1 MLGIYFSG
9 TGNSRYALEVFLK
22 ELDEEFALFAIED
35 ENLIEQINNHDE
47 IVFSYPVQ
55 YSAVP
60 KILRDFIHNNSK
72 AWQGKKVFVIATMAL
87 FSGDGAGVL
96 GRLLKQYGARIT
108 GGLHLQMPDSIADE
122 KVLKRSLKKNIQ
134 LVENANK
141 KITKAVAGIKSGRY
155 PQEGLGLFAR
165 IAGFITQRLWFGHRT
180 ENYSNQL
187 KIDAD
192 KCIGCSKCARICPT
206 KNILMQDN
214 KAKGNDK
221 CTVCYRC
228 VNSCPKQAIT
238 LLGKSVIE
246 QTDIE
251 KYLN

>member
-9 TGNSRYALEVFLK
+9 TGNSKHALEVFLR
-22 ELDEEFALFAIED
+22 EYNNQAVLFSVED
-35 ENLIEQINNHDE
+35 KNLINHINNHDE

-60 KILRDFIHNNSK
+60 KYLRDFIDSTSQMW
-72 AWQGKKVFVIATMAL
+72 AGKKVFIIATMAL

-96 GRLLKQYGARIT
+96 GRLLKKYGAQIT

-122 KVLKRSLKKNIQ
+122 KVLKRSYEKNRQ
-134 LVENANK
+134 LVENANA
-141 KITKAVAGIKSGRY
+141 KIVKAVTRIKAGKY
-155 PQEGLGLFAR
+155 PQEGLGMAAR
-165 IAGFITQRLWFGHRT
+165 LAGLLSQRLWFGHRT
-180 ENYSNQL
+180 GKYSDKL

-192 KCIGCSKCARICPT
+192 KCIGCSKCAAICLT
-206 KNILMQDN
+206 GNILM
-214 KAKGNDK
+214 KEHTAVGMDK

-228 VNSCPKQAIT
+228 VNACPKQAIT

-246 QTDIE
+246 QTSIE
-251 KYLN
+251 KYL